1 MKNLYLFGL
10 LIISIVLL
18 LPCKTNAQWNH
29 TGPEGGEVRAFC
41 ESGGNIFV
49 SPWSGGI
56 YRSTDNGSNWTAVNN
71 GLTNINIR
79 ITALFAE
86 GSNIFAG
93 LWGSG
98 TFLLQIWE
106 IAG

>member
-1 MKNLYLFGL
+1 MKNLYLFGI
-10 LIISIVLL
+10 LILSIFLL
-18 LPCKTNAQWNH
+18 LQSRTDAQWNH

-41 ESGGNIFV
+41 ESGGNIYV

-93 LWGSG
+93 SWGSG
-98 TFLLQIWE
+98 AISFYRY
-106 IAG
+106 G